1 MSKGIRFL
9 KRIKKCLNERKSH
22 KRRYRVLYNIAYLHG
37 LINGIASRRPI
48 FIISHMD
55 VDMLVGNVENGV
67 KICHTITDKNQK

>member
-37 LINGIASRRPI
+37 LLHGITTRKPVMV
-48 FIISHMD
+48 ISH

-67 KICHTITDKNQK
+67 KVCHTITDKNQK

>member
-1 MSKGIRFL
+1 MLGIRFL

-37 LINGIASRRPI
+37 LLHGITIRKPVMV
-48 FIISHMD
+48 ISH

-67 KICHTITDKNQK
+67 KVCHTITDKNQK

>member
-1 MSKGIRFL
+1 MLGIRFVKKL
-9 KRIKKCLNERKSH
+9 MKRSNGRKLH
-22 KRRYRVLYNIAYLHG
+22 KRKYRVLYNIAYLHG